1 VRKPGT
7 DGTFSALFGN
17 PGTDRKVL
25 TLFEKKLEN
34 VPSVPGFLPPEKKPE
49 NVPSVTG
56 FVTGFVPGFLS
67 RRVIAAL
74 AMGSRSRAQSGRA
87 RAERKAPAVI
97 RMASAKWC
105 RRFCV
110 RARVPPITPRITVAT
125 ICAAPVL

>member
-1 VRKPGT
+1 MT
-7 DGTFSALFGN
+7 DCKL
-17 PGTDRKVL
+17 L

-56 FVTGFVPGFLS
+56 FLS
-67 RRVIAAL
+67 HLVIAAL

-87 RAERKAPAVI
+87 RAERRASAVI

-110 RARVPPITPRITVAT
+110 RARVPPITPRMTVAT